1 MVKKTTGVKPA
12 SKAKPAV
19 KAPAAKK
26 ATVAKTV
33 NAPAKKPAGKKST
46 ISQDE
51 LMKRIQDRAYYI
63 WLEKG
68 KPEGADYDNW
78 KQAEA
83 EMKAAYNVQ

>member
-1 MVKKTTGVKPA
+1 MAKKTAVAKKA
-12 SKAKPAV
+12 STAKVAS

-26 ATVAKTV
+26 ATASKAVKSAAT
-33 NAPAKKPAGKKST
+33 KKPV

-63 WLEKG
+63 WMEKG
-68 KPEGADYDNW
+68 RPEGADYDNW

-83 EMKAAYNVQ
+83 EIKAAYNVQ

>member
-1 MVKKTTGVKPA
+1 MAKKTTAAKKVSTVKPA
-12 SKAKPAV
+12 AKAAA
-19 KAPAAKK
+19 KAPVAKK
-26 ATVAKTV
+26 VTAAKTV
-33 NAPAKKPAGKKST
+33 KAAGGKKAT

-68 KPEGADYDNW
+68 QPEGADYDNW